1 MSVLVAN
8 VMRRRFPN
16 GNQGFE
22 SFLKVMHPT
31 SPVKNDK
38 IEIEVAGLTTDV
50 PFGKDD
56 IRLNDDYAKL
66 LIEKRALVP
75 LREYDLVPWFNPET
89 LQNEI
94 KELKPVDEDV
104 RKFMAEALK

>member
-8 VMRRRFPN
+8 VVRRKFPN
-16 GNQGFE
+16 GGQGFE
-22 SFLKVMHPT
+22 AFLKVMHPT

-38 IEIEVAGLTTDV
+38 IEIQITGLTTDV

-56 IRLNDDYAKL
+56 IRLNDDYAQT
-66 LIEKRALVP
+66 LIENRALVP
-75 LREYDLVPWFNPET
+75 LREYELVSWFNPVT

-94 KELKPVDEDV
+94 KELKPVDDDV
-104 RKFMAEALK
+104 KKFMAEALK